1 MIPGLG
7 LLRRGV
13 TLVLI
18 AAAFVAGLKL
28 GTSGQAEACRDA
40 GGSWDLRGFCAGVLP

>member
-7 LLRRGV
+7 LVRRGV

-28 GTSGQAEACRDA
+28 GASGQAEACADA
-40 GGSWDLRGFCAGVLP
+40 GGAWDTRGFCTGVLR